1 MSATS
6 GARKEAED
14 FLANPRFHLSV
25 TVNAGAKHGDITV
38 SYADYGRQQ
47 ESSEAQI
54 PTILFTPGMFG
65 SRYIG
70 AYMHVFA
77 EKHNVRV
84 LAPDRYG
91 SFNFME
97 RLMETHI
104 NAASALA
111 KLRIS
116 RLRIASTLMLL
127 LCLSFSRLSA

>member
-1 MSATS
+1 MSATR

-25 TVNAGAKHGDITV
+25 TVNAGAKHGDINI
-38 SYADYGRQQ
+38 SYADYGKQQ
-47 ESSEAQI
+47 VSSEAQV

-84 LAPDRYG
+84 LVPDRYG
-91 SFNFME
+91 PFNFMKH
-97 RLMETHI
+97 RTETHI
-104 NAASALA
+104 DVASALA
-111 KLRIS
+111 KLPTS
-116 RLRIASTLMLL
+116 RLKIASTLMLL
-127 LCLSFSRLSA
+127 LCLSSSRLSA